1 VQFIPPYSDTIKFD
15 DILPNVGATYKLTS
29 TQTVYVSYAENL
41 SAPRTDNLYPV
52 RRQADGSIGRGIPN
66 SETTKAYDIGWRFN
80 SPDFLASAAA
90 YYIDYDNRI
99 VSSFDPD
106 LGFSVDRNVG
116 KVKIQGL
123 DMQAGWRVIDMLTF
137 SGSASYNDSELQS
150 NVPTSATTF
159 SPTKGKKLVE
169 TPEWTFALRAD
180 LTLGENFAAGLQ
192 GKYVDQR
199 PATDTND
206 EFAPSYVV
214 WDLDSSYKFE
224 LNPFKNLQVQLNVI
238 NVFDKDY
245 FGSIS
250 SGTGGTSVG
259 FYNIGSPRT
268 VVVALKADF

>member
-1 VQFIPPYSDTIKFD
+1 
-15 DILPNVGATYKLTS
+15 
-29 TQTVYVSYAENL
+29 
-41 SAPRTDNLYPV
+41 V
-52 RRQADGSIGRGIPN
+52 RRQPDNSIGRGIPN
-66 SETTKAYDIGWRFN
+66 SETTTAYDIGWRYN
-80 SPDFLASAAA
+80 SQYLLASAAA

-116 KVKIQGL
+116 KVKIQGVDL
-123 DMQAGWRVIDMLTF
+123 QAGWRVIDMLTL

-150 NVPTSATTF
+150 DVPLTATTF

-169 TPEWTFALRAD
+169 TPEWTFSARAD
-180 LTLGENFAAGLQ
+180 LTFGEQFALGLQ
-192 GKYVDQR
+192 GKYVDER

-214 WDLDSSYKFE
+214 WDLDGSYKFG
-224 LNPFKNLQVQLNVI
+224 LDRFKNLELQLNVV
-238 NVFDKDY
+238 NLFDKDY

-259 FYNIGSPRT
+259 FYNIGAPRT